1 MHVLIWLKNGN
12 HVHVVKITLASKESL
27 RFNPVRQA
35 NDFCET
41 PKYFQEGKGLPRDL
55 NTVALVEF

>member
-1 MHVLIWLKNGN
+1 M
-12 HVHVVKITLASKESL
+12 
-27 RFNPVRQA
+27 RQA

-41 PKYFQEGKGLPRDL
+41 PKYFQEDKGLPGDL